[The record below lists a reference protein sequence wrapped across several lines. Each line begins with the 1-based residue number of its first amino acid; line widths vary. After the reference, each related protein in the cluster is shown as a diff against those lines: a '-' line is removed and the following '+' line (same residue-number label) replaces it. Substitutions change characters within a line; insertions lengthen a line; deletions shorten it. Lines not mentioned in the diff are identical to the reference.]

1 MPRPAT
7 GSTNNVAADGSSWL
21 AIEVVEWRP
30 AWMLYPAGAR
40 CMPFFGALS
49 TAWNHVCSQVAHR
62 QIQMGLCARAD
73 RLDRGPGRARVYWTR
88 ARAKGHECGT
98 LIDTPEVQRAMV
110 EAAASRAASDSDHRG
125 PEQLAVEYRQHA
137 LPVFLVEGA
146 QSVIQ
151 KNPARPVQ

>member
-1 MPRPAT
+1 
-7 GSTNNVAADGSSWL
+7 
-21 AIEVVEWRP
+21 
-30 AWMLYPAGAR
+30 
-40 CMPFFGALS
+40 MPFFGALS

-125 PEQLAVEYRQHA
+125 PDQLAVEYRQHA

-151 KNPARPVQ
+151 KNPARLVSRTAPDGRRSSPAMRRSSSPKSPKIRSAAASVTSPAGVGA